1 MAHVKGGPMNEAG
14 IGIRLAQERERAGL
28 TQTGLATV
36 SGIDRDKIN
45 KIEHGKRDISIT
57 EALVFAAALGIS
69 PEDLAPRPVRV
80 QYRRQ
85 ESGEDTAPPS
95 IAVFEAFIENWQM
108 LDGLDRLDED

>member
-1 MAHVKGGPMNEAG
+1 MDEVG
-14 IGIRLAQERERAGL
+14 IGIRLAEERKRAGL

-45 KIEHGKRDISIT
+45 KIEHGTRDVSMT
-57 EALVFAAALGIS
+57 EALMFAAALGIT

-85 ESGEDTAPPS
+85 TSGEQEAPPS
-95 IAVFEAFIENWQM
+95 IPVFEAFIESWQM
-108 LDGLDRLDED
+108 LDGLERLNED